1 MGARANEQ
9 NKIDDHLNVRN
20 HFALSICVSCF
31 HIESAFDI
39 IFHVWGDIYI
49 ALVSYNKY
57 EILVELGY
65 LVGDFGAQLKHC
77 AQKTKAKC

>member
-20 HFALSICVSCF
+20 HFAMSICVSCF

-39 IFHVWGDIYI
+39 IFYVWGDIYI

-57 EILVELGY
+57 EILVGI
-65 LVGDFGAQLKHC
+65 VIF
-77 AQKTKAKC
+77 